1 MELTVV
7 LFGATVL
14 AIRLGPPRDHAEAAA
29 GNEFFS
35 QTGGEFTLAAAEAE
49 EAYEEEGE
57 YDPEYDNRSK
67 RPPFGFMH
75 A

>member
-14 AIRLGPPRDHAEAAA
+14 AIRLGPPRDHAEESA
-29 GNEFFS
+29 GGIYT
-35 QTGGEFTLAAAEAE
+35 QTGGDFSLAAAEAE
-49 EAYEEEGE
+49 EEYEEE
-57 YDPEYDNRSK
+57 YDAEYDNRR